1 MEIKSNFTTDYL
13 EDEYSG
19 SYAYRNVPKYF
30 LERMEEA
37 EFIAAQGPGGKERY
51 EEWTRN
57 VTDYKAPEWQ
67 EEIQRRRRVRNQ
79 IMDVMEIMRAT
90 LDSGSHINKIA

>member
-1 MEIKSNFTTDYL
+1 MAIRNNFSVDYL

-19 SYAYRNVPKYF
+19 SYAYRNVPKYL

-37 EFIAAQGPGGKERY
+37 EFLAAQGQGGKERY

-57 VTDYKAPEWQ
+57 VTDYKAPEWP

-79 IMDVMEIMRAT
+79 IMDVIEIMRAT
-90 LDSGSHINKIA
+90 LESGSQGKQIA